1 MVGGKMCLLTFSETP
16 ANYHRALIWTGVM
29 TAVTHLVPAFSAVA
43 SIEAMNEPIM
53 DASKTPGM
61 GDCKYFP
68 AYTVIRNLQPY
79 ILQSRRTS

>member
-1 MVGGKMCLLTFSETP
+1 MVGKTRLLTAFKTP

-29 TAVTHLVPAFSAVA
+29 TAITHIDPAFSAVA

-61 GDCKYFP
+61 GDCK
-68 AYTVIRNLQPY
+68 
-79 ILQSRRTS
+79 